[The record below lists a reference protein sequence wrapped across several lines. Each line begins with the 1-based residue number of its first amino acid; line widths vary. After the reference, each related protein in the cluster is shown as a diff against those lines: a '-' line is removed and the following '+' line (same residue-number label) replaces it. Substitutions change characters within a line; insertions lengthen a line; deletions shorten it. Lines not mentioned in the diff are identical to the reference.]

1 MGKSNNNLIRAGAV
15 VMLIVTALA
24 FGGCTV
30 KTKRQLINYARETY
44 GEAKYIGN
52 KSKLGGEDA
61 YTTVILEDKD
71 TGIQY
76 EVTSS
81 MTSIGIDG
89 SFFGRVE
96 QTSSDFEKLYYEYL
110 IDEASSELDDLS
122 EEYRFTYNFQYEVF
136 ELVFEDRDAG
146 ADAGRAAAEFDEI
159 LSAADVKNMRP
170 HYYILKTRDNVTLG
184 SYDAQNEDYSASNDT
199 NIIDY
204 VHKNYDADAVYL
216 DSIGAYIDQFLP
228 YDEVDIL
235 FPGHDGSPSGTAYYF
250 RDKDGDTFVAIDLD
264 EFGAKKGGIR
274 LFRDKASGMEEIE
287 Y

>member
-44 GEAKYIGN
+44 GEVKYIGN
-52 KSKLGGEDA
+52 KSKIGGEDA

-81 MTSIGIDG
+81 MTSIVIDG
-89 SFFGRVE
+89 SFFGRAE
-96 QTSSDFEKLYYEYL
+96 QTSSDFEKLYFEYL
-110 IDEASSELDDLS
+110 IDEVSSEL
-122 EEYRFTYNFQYEVF
+122 VF
-136 ELVFEDRDAG
+136 DDRDAG

-204 VHKNYDADAVYL
+204 VHKNYDDAM
-216 DSIGAYIDQFLP
+216 
-228 YDEVDIL
+228 
-235 FPGHDGSPSGTAYYF
+235 
-250 RDKDGDTFVAIDLD
+250 
-264 EFGAKKGGIR
+264 IR
-274 LFRDKASGMEEIE
+274 
-287 Y
+287 